1 MVQKCSRVKGFEFRV
16 SSFEFRV
23 SSFEFR
29 VSSFE
34 FRVSSFEFGNLVSG
48 VEGEGFHLGS
58 LPSISFFIKTVHC
71 AAYICAL
78 DQLGFRPPESRE
90 TWVSGWVDE
99 GLGSGIM
106 FRCGGGGPGLRVWE
120 SESCFENARIFSL
133 VLGFGFWIFNHM
145 HLLAGLGFRV

>member
-99 GLGSGIM
+99 GLG
-106 FRCGGGGPGLRVWE
+106 E
-120 SESCFENARIFSL
+120 SESCLGAVGGVRGLGFGSRSHVLKTLASSRWFWG
-133 VLGFGFWIFNHM
+133 LGFGFSITCIF
-145 HLLAGLGFRV
+145 LLV